1 MTTHSM
7 EDLLLGQITMLR
19 AELDGLKQKHRCLME
34 QISGNPDFRIYA
46 PVWQTE
52 YELERRKNDV
62 LALSL
67 QFAYERLDEYK
78 AAEKKRLAGG

>member
-1 MTTHSM
+1 M
-7 EDLLLGQITMLR
+7 EDLLLGTITMLR

-34 QISGNPDFRIYA
+34 QISGNSDLRIYA

-52 YELERRKNDV
+52 YELEKRKNDV

-67 QFAYERLDEYK
+67 QFAYNELDKYR
-78 AAEKKRLAGG
+78 ADEKKRLAGG

>member
-1 MTTHSM
+1 MTEHSM
-7 EDLLLGQITMLR
+7 HDLLLGQITMLR
-19 AELDGLKQKHRCLME
+19 DELEGLKQKHRCLIE
-34 QISGNPDFRIYA
+34 QISGNPDLRVYA

-67 QFAYERLDEYK
+67 QFAYERLDKYK
-78 AAEKKRLAGG
+78 ADEKKRLAGG